1 MTKKTMQ
8 DVAKD
13 AILVQNACNLSGV
26 VHAFSTAVTVL
37 REQRDC
43 TGTTWIN
50 EHPVSILFSAKIASL
65 TGVAHIAEGFEKAYE
80 ECEKLAAEDISLAA
94 IREIERINKGY
105 DAADEARQ
113 QRNLMSTKDIGYMV
127 HEDKLR
133 Q

>member
-1 MTKKTMQ
+1 MTTKKTMQ

-43 TGTTWIN
+43 TGTKWVN

-80 ECEKLAAEDISLAA
+80 ECQKLAAEDISLAA
-94 IREIERINKGY
+94 IREIERISRNY
-105 DAADEARQ
+105 DEGDRRRAEFYSQ
-113 QRNLMSTKDIGYMV
+113 S
-127 HEDKLR
+127 
-133 Q
+133 